1 MSQEELSATFAEIDL
16 DGNGTLEFVEFMEL
30 LHKLSSRV
38 RELLRKRA
46 ESGEGVVP
54 TGPLFES
61 MLAEVKPPRN
71 RQRTHASRT
80 RSLCYIE

>member
-1 MSQEELSATFAEIDL
+1 
-16 DGNGTLEFVEFMEL
+16 MEL

-61 MLAEVKPPRN
+61 MLAEVKPS
-71 RQRTHASRT
+71 T
-80 RSLCYIE
+80 